1 MLMEAL
7 DTADFEN
14 KIYYILCQVTV
25 LSTAALV
32 KETCITYFKKN
43 SYKHIFLKRLQ
54 KNEM

>member
-1 MLMEAL
+1 MEAL

-14 KIYYILCQVTV
+14 KTYYILCQVTV